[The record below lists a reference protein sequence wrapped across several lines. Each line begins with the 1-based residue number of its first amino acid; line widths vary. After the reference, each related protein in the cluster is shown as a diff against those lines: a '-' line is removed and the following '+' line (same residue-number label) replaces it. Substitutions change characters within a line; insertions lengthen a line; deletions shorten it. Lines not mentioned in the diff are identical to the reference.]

1 MKSSGEDQDAVNK
14 PTGMAAE
21 NLQRHSLLSNGID
34 EGVWDL
40 ELQTGNVYFNKGM
53 SRLFGYSRFEMSNLF
68 NWRKDCLHPADKKKI
83 ITGINRFL
91 TSAESSWFAEYALRC
106 RNGRYKQ
113 VLEKMVAIRNG
124 KGKATRVLGSMH
136 DLSGI
141 CGLKNST
148 DEEYLQQQQ
157 AITRAIIKAE
167 EEERKVISDE
177 LNENINQVLATVNLH
192 IEQAKKAVP
201 RTAAIE
207 ALGSAQQ
214 LLLLSIEHIRALS
227 RQLTPAGMPY
237 FGLASSVEELLK
249 SQEKI
254 CGLKYLFRAD
264 KCSEKKTDKAKKL
277 LLYRIVQ
284 LQLTNIR
291 LHARARQVFVQL
303 ECQENRIQ
311 LAIRDNGVG
320 FDPAKLKYGYGFSRI
335 QRHTE
340 AYNGS
345 FSVKSSPGKGCRVDI
360 LI

>member
-21 NLQRHSLLSNGID
+21 NLQRHALLSNGID

-91 TSAESSWFAEYALRC
+91 TSAETSWSAEYGLRC
-106 RNGRYKQ
+106 KNGRYKQ

-141 CGLKNST
+141 NGLKNST

-157 AITRAIIKAE
+157 AITRAIINAE

-201 RTAAIE
+201 RTASLE
-207 ALGSAQQ
+207 VLGNAQQ

-264 KCSEKKTDKAKKL
+264 KCSEKKRTRQKNCCCTASCSCSL
-277 LLYRIVQ
+277 PISGCMPGPGRCLCNWSARRTGSSLPFATTGWA
-284 LQLTNIR
+284 LTRPN
-291 LHARARQVFVQL
+291 LSMVMDSRASS
-303 ECQENRIQ
+303 
-311 LAIRDNGVG
+311 D
-320 FDPAKLKYGYGFSRI
+320 I
-335 QRHTE
+335 QRPIMDHSLLKAARE
-340 AYNGS
+340 KVAGS
-345 FSVKSSPGKGCRVDI
+345 IS
-360 LI
+360 